1 MCTQEH
7 IYFLELNDIQGP
19 FLHDCGIIAMIIG
32 IARKAEL
39 FPFLA
44 IHCYSVLMI
53 VGFRIFLSAWSLFA
67 WMLNSASLE
76 KAE

>member
-1 MCTQEH
+1 
-7 IYFLELNDIQGP
+7 
-19 FLHDCGIIAMIIG
+19 MIIG
-32 IARKAEL
+32 IVRKAEL